1 MKKIAVLGSTGSIG
15 TQALEVADAH
25 DLQITAL
32 AAYHQVEKLAQ
43 QAKKYHPSCVC
54 IYDTSQAEKLKQL
67 LAGEKIEILTGM
79 DGLCAIASDAGSHD
93 MILNSVVGMVG
104 LLPTLKAIDAG
115 IPVALANKETLVA
128 GGSLV

>member
-32 AAYHQVEKLAQ
+32 AAYHQVERLAQ

-54 IYDTSQAEKLKQL
+54 IYDASQAEKLKEL

-79 DGLCAIASDAGSHD
+79 DGLCAIASDSGSHD

-104 LLPTLKAIDAG
+104 LLPTL
-115 IPVALANKETLVA
+115 
-128 GGSLV
+128 